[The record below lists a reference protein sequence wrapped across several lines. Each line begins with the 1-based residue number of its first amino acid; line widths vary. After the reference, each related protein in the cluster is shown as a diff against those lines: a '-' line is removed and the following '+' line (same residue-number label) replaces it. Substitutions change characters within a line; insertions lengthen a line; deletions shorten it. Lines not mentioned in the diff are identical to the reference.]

1 MFDPPHWREPFAG
14 LSLSGDL
21 AEFSQIVGHR
31 ELGYSVEVAMSPWV
45 RVLSLLASLLASSCA
60 SQADQAPG
68 GASPVGRI
76 TAHGYTREGCF
87 LNLKLAA
94 REQNVRL
101 KPDDVTVHSN
111 TFLLIF
117 PFLNQEAYQCT
128 GVVVERQKRTTPRDG
143 LYPID

>member
-1 MFDPPHWREPFAG
+1 MNPA
-14 LSLSGDL
+14 
-21 AEFSQIVGHR
+21 
-31 ELGYSVEVAMSPWV
+31 V
-45 RVLSLLASLLASSCA
+45 RVLGFLASLSVLSCA
-60 SQADQAPG
+60 SQADHVPG
-68 GASPVGRI
+68 EAGQLGKI

-87 LNLKLAA
+87 MNLKLAA

-111 TFLLIF
+111 TLLLIF